1 MNKYPSIQSDLN
13 LIRQYVSKVNEAA
26 ARILNHLE
34 ASANIH
40 GHIPPQKILLIQ
52 QSIADHYSLPL
63 TVMNSKLRTNAFV
76 KARQI
81 AMYLSREL
89 TRYSLQCVA
98 DCFSRDHGTVI
109 HACVTISDQLTNDPI
124 FANEMENI
132 RRSVNVKLHKM
143 DSAPLVLS
151 A

>member
-1 MNKYPSIQSDLN
+1 MNKFPSIESDLR
-13 LIRQYVSKVNEAA
+13 LIRQCVATVNEAA
-26 ARILNHLE
+26 ARVLKQLE
-34 ASANIH
+34 TSASIH
-40 GHIPPQKILLIQ
+40 GHAPPTKILAIQ
-52 QSIADHYSLPL
+52 QTICDHYLLPL
-63 TVMNSKLRTNAFV
+63 AIMNSRLRTGAFV

-109 HACVTISDQLTNDPI
+109 HACASVSNQLSNDPV
-124 FANEMENI
+124 FANEVDNLRDSIKM
-132 RRSVNVKLHKM
+132 KLHKM